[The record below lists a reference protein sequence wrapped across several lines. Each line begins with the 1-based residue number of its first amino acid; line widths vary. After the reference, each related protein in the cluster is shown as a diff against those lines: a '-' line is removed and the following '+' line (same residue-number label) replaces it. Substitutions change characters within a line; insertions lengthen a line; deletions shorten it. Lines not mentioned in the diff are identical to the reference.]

1 VGIHFWYGDVMCGSF
16 NVKYGRG
23 ILKICEGGG
32 AKKYMVD
39 KKILPP
45 FQNKSY
51 IWTQTVLRNKSYV
64 W

>member
-1 VGIHFWYGDVMCGSF
+1 MCGSF

-23 ILKICEGGG
+23 ILEICEGGR

-45 FQNKSY
+45 FQNKIY
-51 IWTQTVLRNKSYV
+51 IWT
-64 W
+64 